1 MLKNISFECIK
12 ELNTNVINV
21 LSRLSRKAM
30 SRDINLLFMRE
41 LNTIV
46 TYVNTTVQNNKVRIH
61 KLAVHE
67 RIKINC
73 DQCEYQGT
81 SPCSVRR
88 HQMTVHKRFESKL

>member
-1 MLKNISFECIK
+1 MK
-12 ELNTNVINV
+12 ELSTNVINV
-21 LSRLSRKAM
+21 FTRLSRKAM

-46 TYVNTTVQNNKVRIH
+46 TYVITRVQNKKVRTH

-67 RIKINC
+67 RIKIKC

-81 SPCSVRR
+81 SPCSVRM
-88 HQMTVHKRFESKL
+88 HKITVHKRFESKL